1 MMNGLFYYEAI
12 QCIVHR
18 YKTRIGCIYIIYYI
32 FMEGHILTVSCCIL
46 FLLKSYIMNE
56 SDL

>member
-1 MMNGLFYYEAI
+1 MVCFIMKQFSVLCTGI
-12 QCIVHR
+12 KHGSDV
-18 YKTRIGCIYIIYYI
+18 YIIYYI